1 MNQRMNQTTE
11 PTAENNTETSVAQEE
26 TTPVAVAKEA
36 AERKKAKSR
45 AANRAAV
52 QLLCENYPQTF
63 SVSEPKPL
71 KIGIQEDLVA
81 DGKISQ
87 NKIKRGLASYV
98 RIYAYLRA
106 QSEGA
111 ARVDLLGEEAGQVTA
126 GEAAHAASKLPA
138 QRPGKPKSNN
148 HKQDKRAV
156 RRPPKSRKNVAQKK
170 AVPQGQ
176 AKVKK
181 ADNPFQGLD
190 DNQRMASKLD
200 LLLNKHK

>member
-1 MNQRMNQTTE
+1 
-11 PTAENNTETSVAQEE
+11 
-26 TTPVAVAKEA
+26 
-36 AERKKAKSR
+36 
-45 AANRAAV
+45 
-52 QLLCENYPQTF
+52 
-63 SVSEPKPL
+63 
-71 KIGIQEDLVA
+71 
-81 DGKISQ
+81 
-87 NKIKRGLASYV
+87 V